1 VIQAVNSSFRITTKD
16 GAELLTTTFDSWW
29 SVVAPGAD
37 PFDPKVLYDQHH
49 DRWVLVA
56 LDLRTSTRESWY
68 LLSTSQT
75 SDPTGP
81 WCTWALDADLDGSTP
96 SANWADYPGVGLDDQ
111 AVYVTSNQFSF
122 DEIFGLVLPRY
133 AKLRILPKAQ
143 LYDNSCASIS
153 WSDFWDMRN
162 PGGFPVFTLQ
172 PAHTFGAPGKEYL
185 VNAWTP
191 VLGTDVT
198 LWSVESPV
206 LAPNLTQE
214 GALPVGFYSLPPDAE
229 QLGTSERI
237 DTGTANLLNAVYRNG
252 SLYTTQTVACFVLGA
267 CARYL
272 VIDVAGPT
280 VRVNE
285 TYGAPGFY
293 YYYPAILPDSMG
305 NMVTVFN
312 RSSASEFA
320 GIRYSRRRTT
330 DPTFQASAT
339 LKAGEAS
346 HVKRDDISRN
356 RYGDYNGVAL
366 DPIDTNRVWIYSE
379 FPAPANDWGTWVG
392 ELDSTSGETP
402 GPCPA
407 STVLSDAPG
416 RLTTLKTLHRFR
428 DEVMTRSP
436 NGRRYIGLF
445 YRHAGEASGLL
456 LKNADLRRKTRNL
469 LMRVLPAVRA
479 AANGRSAA
487 LTSDDLAS
495 IDALMD
501 AFSAKARPELRAT
514 ISLVRS
520 DLRSG
525 RLLSRFRIGVRT
537 SR

>member
-1 VIQAVNSSFRITTKD
+1 LRRLLLHLALTGVLSGPFSAAATAQGPRVSAGPQKGSSASGAFFQPLAQLDTPSPARPDEEKPRWDVVALAVWKAFLPLGSSPPATSDPSALFDPSSLQADAPRRSFEGIRDTGWFPPDPVIAVGRNHVIQAVNSSFRITTKD
-16 GAELLTTTFDSWW
+16 GAELLTTSFDNWW
-29 SVVAPGAD
+29 SVVAPGSD

-49 DRWVLVA
+49 DRWVLVT

-81 WCTWALDADLDGSTP
+81 WCTWALDADLDGATP

-143 LYDNSCASIS
+143 LYDNSCAPIT

-162 PGGFPVFTLQ
+162 PGGFPVFSLQ

-191 VLGTDVT
+191 VLGTEVT
-198 LWSVESPV
+198 LWSVANPV
-206 LAPNLTQE
+206 LAPALTQE

-229 QLGTSERI
+229 QPGTSDRI
-237 DTGTANLLNAVYRNG
+237 DTGTANLLNAVYRDG

-293 YYYPAILPDSMG
+293 YFYPAILPDAMG

-312 RSSASEFA
+312 RSSASEYA
-320 GIRYSRRRTT
+320 GIRYSRRRTA
-330 DPTFQASAT
+330 DPAFQAST
-339 LKAGEAS
+339 LLKAGEAT
-346 HVKRDDISRN
+346 HAKLDDLSRN
-356 RYGDYNGVAL
+356 RFGDYIGVAL
-366 DPIDTNRVWIYSE
+366 DPGDPSRVWIYSE
-379 FPAPANDWGTWVG
+379 FAAPANDWGTWVG
-392 ELDSTSGETP
+392 E
-402 GPCPA
+402 
-407 STVLSDAPG
+407 VDA
-416 RLTTLKTLHRFR
+416 T
-428 DEVMTRSP
+428 
-436 NGRRYIGLF
+436 
-445 YRHAGEASGLL
+445 A
-456 LKNADLRRKTRNL
+456 
-469 LMRVLPAVRA
+469 
-479 AANGRSAA
+479 
-487 LTSDDLAS
+487 
-495 IDALMD
+495 
-501 AFSAKARPELRAT
+501 
-514 ISLVRS
+514 
-520 DLRSG
+520 
-525 RLLSRFRIGVRT
+525 
-537 SR
+537 

>member
-1 VIQAVNSSFRITTKD
+1 
-16 GAELLTTTFDSWW
+16 
-29 SVVAPGAD
+29 
-37 PFDPKVLYDQHH
+37 
-49 DRWVLVA
+49 
-56 LDLRTSTRESWY
+56 
-68 LLSTSQT
+68 
-75 SDPTGP
+75 
-81 WCTWALDADLDGSTP
+81 
-96 SANWADYPGVGLDDQ
+96 
-111 AVYVTSNQFSF
+111 
-122 DEIFGLVLPRY
+122 
-133 AKLRILPKAQ
+133 
-143 LYDNSCASIS
+143 
-153 WSDFWDMRN
+153 
-162 PGGFPVFTLQ
+162 
-172 PAHTFGAPGKEYL
+172 
-185 VNAWTP
+185 
-191 VLGTDVT
+191 
-198 LWSVESPV
+198 
-206 LAPNLTQE
+206 
-214 GALPVGFYSLPPDAE
+214 
-229 QLGTSERI
+229 
-237 DTGTANLLNAVYRNG
+237 
-252 SLYTTQTVACFVLGA
+252 
-267 CARYL
+267 
-272 VIDVAGPT
+272 
-280 VRVNE
+280 
-285 TYGAPGFY
+285 
-293 YYYPAILPDSMG
+293 MG